1 MPPLSKRQKLAKARA
16 RHNGKFVKTGA
27 KNIDV
32 DPQAT
37 NESIDGDDEDE
48 NELDNVNLMAA
59 AYGTKSALDFLKPS
73 TQQSG
78 SGMRGLYSKT
88 SARTERRHEKKRKEE
103 AEKADKDH
111 PRKLDS
117 FFSPATAVKKTQMK
131 NPAAVVQYVHGV
143 DRHTWIKPSAH
154 FIATISKP
162 NEKYNFDLKG

>member
-1 MPPLSKRQKLAKARA
+1 MSQRDIGITPFLPTCPHYQNAKARA
-16 RHNGKFVKTGA
+16 RHNGKFVKTHV
-27 KNIDV
+27 NDIDV

-59 AYGTKSALDFLKPS
+59 AYGTKSALDLLKPS
-73 TQQSG
+73 TQESG

-88 SARTERRHEKKRKEE
+88 SARTERRHENKRKEE

-117 FFSPATAVKKTQMK
+117 FFHERLLLRKPRWRTQQQWYSTCMVST
-131 NPAAVVQYVHGV
+131 NLH
-143 DRHTWIKPSAH
+143 
-154 FIATISKP
+154 
-162 NEKYNFDLKG
+162 E